1 MLILSSKIIT
11 LKIKRMLISLDIST
25 SVIGITSFDEETG
38 NLIELDYIKFKSG
51 KTIFEKLEDFKEKIK
66 HYEGADVKYI
76 GIEEPLKKFMGKF
89 SSATTISLLNFF
101 NGMISS
107 YMYLTFGVE
116 PWYMHVSTVR
126 KTAFP
131 HIKLNK
137 KDTKHEI
144 WSQVKNCEPQI
155 NWKYSKITMKL
166 MQENYDM
173 TDAYVVGRAYLR
185 TLDESGKISLAED
198 YFKVIE

>member
-1 MLILSSKIIT
+1 
-11 LKIKRMLISLDIST
+11 MLISLDIST
-25 SVIGITSFDEETG
+25 SVIGITAFNSENG

-51 KTIFEKLEDFKEKIK
+51 QTVFEKLQAFKDKIK

-76 GIEEPLKKFMGKF
+76 AIEEPLKKFMGKF

-107 YMYLTFGVE
+107 YMYTTFGVE
-116 PWYMHVSTVR
+116 PLYMHVNTVR

-131 HIKLNK
+131 NVKLNQ

-144 WSQVKNCEPQI
+144 WNQVKNCEPQI
-155 NWKYSKITMKL
+155 NWKYSKRTMKL

-173 TDAYVVGRAYLR
+173 TDSYAVGRAYLK
-185 TLDESGKISLAED
+185 TLNESGKISLPED
-198 YFKVIE
+198 YFKVVE